1 MADIFISYTHEDLS
15 AARRL
20 RGALMR
26 EGWSVWWDESLQAGR
41 NFNDAIE
48 AALRRARCAIVLWSR
63 RSLASEYVRQEAG
76 LALHLQRL
84 LPVAIERL
92 DLQADLPLPF
102 RDLHTLALFAWDG
115 KSHAEQFGELVA
127 QIRTLAGEPRHIGAD
142 PGESVEAQHER
153 ALAKLRTMAD
163 YYLTLSAPDWAER
176 VRLKDQCGRDMVEF
190 MDDAGIVKADLLGES
205 HEGLILA
212 MAWKIQSAPSPED
225 LFSLLDAAKQTGRL
239 HVRYR
244 LVLAIVSLHDAGMVP
259 STAIPMIRQVLS
271 AYRADADEPLLVR
284 LDQLDLSLTLRG
296 GR

>member
-92 DLQADLPLPF
+92 DLQADLTAAVQGP
-102 RDLHTLALFAWDG
+102 
-115 KSHAEQFGELVA
+115 SHVGA
-127 QIRTLAGEPRHIGAD
+127 IRMGRQ
-142 PGESVEAQHER
+142 ESRR
-153 ALAKLRTMAD
+153 A
-163 YYLTLSAPDWAER
+163 
-176 VRLKDQCGRDMVEF
+176 VRR
-190 MDDAGIVKADLLGES
+190 A
-205 HEGLILA
+205 
-212 MAWKIQSAPSPED
+212 
-225 LFSLLDAAKQTGRL
+225 R
-239 HVRYR
+239 
-244 LVLAIVSLHDAGMVP
+244 
-259 STAIPMIRQVLS
+259 
-271 AYRADADEPLLVR
+271 RADSYL
-284 LDQLDLSLTLRG
+284 G
-296 GR
+296 GGAATHRRRSRRER